1 MHSVRETLHLGKVA
15 RNDCDSGREARRA
28 VRLLFVAIHDVSVP
42 IRAEMPIYAGN
53 PGVELEL
60 ASSIAKGDPSNIS
73 RLSFGVHT
81 GTHVDA
87 PLHFIEGA
95 PGAEGILLDALV
107 GPAVVVDGTGVTSA
121 ALGEEELAGLGIPE
135 GTERVLLKTRNS
147 ELWARTD
154 FTRDFIRLDGSG
166 ARFVVSRGIRT
177 IGIDYLSIGDREAHR
192 ELLGAGVVPV
202 EGLDLRG
209 IEPGAY
215 TFLCLPLDVVGSDGG
230 PARAVLLDP

>member
-1 MHSVRETLHLGKVA
+1 MALH
-15 RNDCDSGREARRA
+15 D
-28 VRLLFVAIHDVSVP
+28 ISVP
-42 IRAEMPIYAGN
+42 IRHDMPIYDGN
-53 PGVELEL
+53 PGVELERV
-60 ASSIAKGDPSNIS
+60 SSIPQGDPANVS
-73 RLSFGVHT
+73 RLCFGVHT

-107 GPAVVVDGTGVTSA
+107 GPAVVVDGTGIASDAV
-121 ALGEEELAGLGIPE
+121 GEDELAGLGIPE
-135 GTERVLLKTRNS
+135 GAERVLLKTRNS
-147 ELWARTD
+147 RLWERKD

-166 ARFVVSRGIRT
+166 ARFVIARGIRT

-209 IEPGAY
+209 IEPGSY
-215 TFLCLPLDVVGSDGG
+215 TLLCLPLDVVGSDGG